1 MMECCRLSSTARVM
15 TVGALVYLGA
25 VIVGLSGVTGTHFFG
40 TLFLAGLGW
49 NLVFTSG
56 SAMLVEVVPKK
67 DIPRAQ
73 GVSES
78 MTIVGAC
85 SGTVGSG
92 LVWGWFGEWSTI
104 MWFAGAGPVL
114 VVGCTAMAGL
124 IIEQQVQQQR
134 STGHSD
140 VQPLGQHVKATS
152 GSE

>member
-1 MMECCRLSSTARVM
+1 MM
-15 TVGALVYLGA
+15 VGALVYLGA
-25 VIVGLSGVTGTHFFG
+25 VIVGLSGVTGAHFFA

-114 VVGCTAMAGL
+114 AVGCTAMAGL
-124 IIEQQVQQQR
+124 FIEQQGQQRRDANQSKARGLEQQQK
-134 STGHSD
+134 TTD
-140 VQPLGQHVKATS
+140 

>member
-1 MMECCRLSSTARVM
+1 M
-15 TVGALVYLGA
+15 TGAVVYLGA
-25 VIVGLSGVTGTHFFG
+25 VIVGLLGVTGPHFFG

-49 NLVFTSG
+49 NLAFTSG
-56 SAMLVEVVPKK
+56 SAMLVEVVPAK

-92 LVWGWFGEWSTI
+92 LVWGWFGEWSMI

-114 VVGCTAMAGL
+114 VLGCTAMAGL
-124 IIEQQVQQQR
+124 FIEQLRQQER
-134 STGHSD
+134 
-140 VQPLGQHVKATS
+140 HVKQRNERILEQQEQAS
-152 GSE
+152 GGSE

>member
-1 MMECCRLSSTARVM
+1 M
-15 TVGALVYLGA
+15 
-25 VIVGLSGVTGTHFFG
+25 IVGLSGVTGAHFFG

-56 SAMLVEVVPKK
+56 SAMLVEVVSKK

-85 SGTVGSG
+85 LGTAGSG

-114 VVGCTAMAGL
+114 VVGCTATAGL
-124 IIEQQVQQQR
+124 FIEQQYQQETNANQRANSGPQNHFAVQTIER
-134 STGHSD
+134 RA
-140 VQPLGQHVKATS
+140 KTS
-152 GSE
+152 NGSE

>member
-1 MMECCRLSSTARVM
+1 MM
-15 TVGALVYLGA
+15 VGALVYLGA
-25 VIVGLSGVTGTHFFG
+25 VIVGLSGVTGAHFFG

-114 VVGCTAMAGL
+114 AVGCTAMAGL
-124 IIEQQVQQQR
+124 FIEQQGQQRRDANQSKARGLEQQQK
-134 STGHSD
+134 TTD
-140 VQPLGQHVKATS
+140 